1 MIRRQRGV
9 TAIGWIFL
17 LIPMAIFVYGCIRV
31 GPEYLN
37 YYKVLQALKETAT
50 QLKSDEALTAQTIRG
65 SIEKRF
71 DTGYVDSPTPKE
83 IVIEKGDEGWTMT
96 ADYEAVCPMFGNLS
110 ILLQF
115 NKTVTIN

>member
-50 QLKSDEALTAQTIRG
+50 QLKSDETLTAQTIRG

-71 DTGYVDSPTPKE
+71 DTGYVDSPTAKE
-83 IVIEKGDEGWTMT
+83 IVIEKADEGWTMT